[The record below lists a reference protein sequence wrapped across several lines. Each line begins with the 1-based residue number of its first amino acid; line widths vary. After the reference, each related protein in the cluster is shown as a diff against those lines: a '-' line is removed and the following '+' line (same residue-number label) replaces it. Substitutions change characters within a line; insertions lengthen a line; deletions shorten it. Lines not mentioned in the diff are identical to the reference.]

1 MNRSKSLTLP
11 YDFPAYLVTFLNFLA
26 AVCLVCVFFYIAK
39 DLPETVPLHY
49 TNGVGFDRWGEKTE
63 LYSLAIIPAVTAALN
78 TVLSVILIRKNLNWI
93 SYLTSGISFFVTLAM
108 ALAAALMF
116 RGALSA

>member
-1 MNRSKSLTLP
+1 MNRHKTWFISV
-11 YDFPAYLVTFLNFLA
+11 DFPAYLFTVLNFLLSL
-26 AVCLVCVFFYIAK
+26 CFVCVFFYIAK
-39 DLPETVPLHY
+39 DLPERVPVHY

-63 LYSLAIIPAVTAALN
+63 LYSLSIIPAVTAFLN

-108 ALAAALMF
+108 ALVAAMMF

>member
-1 MNRSKSLTLP
+1 MKQRKTLIVSV
-11 YDFPAYLVTFLNFLA
+11 DFPAYLFSALNFLIA
-26 AVCLVCVFFYIAK
+26 LSFVCVFFYVAK
-39 DLPETVPLHY
+39 DLPQTVPLHY

-63 LYSLAIIPAVTAALN
+63 LYSLAVIPAVTAALN
-78 TVLSVILIRKNLNWI
+78 TALSAILIRKNLNWI

-108 ALAAALMF
+108 VLVAALMF

>member
-1 MNRSKSLTLP
+1 MSRSKSLSLP

-26 AVCLVCVFFYIAK
+26 AVCLVCVFFYIVK
-39 DLPETVPLHY
+39 DLPETVPVHY